1 MRTGVDHFGEYDHS
15 KVREEVRIR
24 LAARLDKLLDDL
36 EPMVDPASPANMGEV
51 SPAMVSAY
59 TAVVKTM
66 GGLYQTFTAPESN
79 HVPLEVVEQMV
90 QEARIEAARLA
101 VEEYQSTRALEGRR
115 TVEEARTALADAI
128 QERLDKAE
136 AARLAAEEDK

>member
-1 MRTGVDHFGEYDHS
+1 MRQGVDHFGDYDHS
-15 KVREEVRIR
+15 RVREEVRIR

-36 EPMVDPASPANMGEV
+36 EPLVDPANPANMGEV

-59 TAVVKTM
+59 TQVAKTM

-79 HVPLEVVEQMV
+79 SVPAEQVEQML
-90 QEARIEAARLA
+90 QEARTAAAIAA
-101 VEEYQSTRALEGRR
+101 VEEYQQTRALEGRR
-115 TVEEARTALADAI
+115 SAEEARTALAGAI

-136 AARLAAEEDK
+136 AARVAQEE